1 MYLDFILLLVS
12 ALCFQKEDVRCIKA
26 LIVFGAD
33 INKLNSKGLTPYEMV
48 TRNGRLFKVA
58 NLLIKL
64 GAKQSAQLVNQTAVS
79 RVPRMHAFAEN
90 MRPLKS
96 QSKLTPNV
104 KLSDFIKKQGT
115 RQLHKELQA
124 LINQRRSF
132 YEADENENFAIH
144 EQEKE
149 LLKYNKTQQLG
160 GSRILCLDG
169 GGIKGLIQLEI
180 LLQIEEA
187 TGRTVVELFD
197 WIVGTSTGGVIALAL
212 VYGELHYWPQPSL
225 MDTCTQCDTIELSDR
240 GKAV

>member
-1 MYLDFILLLVS
+1 M
-12 ALCFQKEDVRCIKA
+12 RCIKA

-33 INKLNSKGLTPYEMV
+33 INKLNSEGLTPYEMV
-48 TRNGRLFKVA
+48 TRIRNDHMLKVGS
-58 NLLIKL
+58 LLIKL
-64 GAKQSAQLVNQTAVS
+64 GAKRSSQLMNQASVS
-79 RVPRMHAFAEN
+79 KVPRMHSFAEN
-90 MRPLKS
+90 MRPPKAR
-96 QSKLTPNV
+96 SKLTPNV
-104 KLSDFIKKQGT
+104 KLSDFVKKQGT

-124 LINQRRSF
+124 LINQRRSL
-132 YEADENENFAIH
+132 YEADENENFVIR

-149 LLKYNKTQQLG
+149 LLEYNKTQQLG

-212 VYGELHYWPQPSL
+212 VYGELTHKPL
-225 MDTCTQCDTIELSDR
+225 
-240 GKAV
+240 V